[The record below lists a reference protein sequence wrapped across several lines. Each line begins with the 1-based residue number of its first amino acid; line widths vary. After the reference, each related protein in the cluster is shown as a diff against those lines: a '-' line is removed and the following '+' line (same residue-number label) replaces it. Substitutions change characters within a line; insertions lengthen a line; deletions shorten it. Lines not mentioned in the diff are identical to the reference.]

1 MLTHER
7 LAECRKIMNCVPFV
21 EAGAGC
27 EETMK
32 AMHDL
37 IHAHDKL
44 FVRATEAEATIDV
57 LAEEVRQSR
66 VQIVRA
72 EHPDGGTV
80 ADFYELNTAA
90 KQSDDCN
97 YAAARAQ
104 TDAHLGA
111 RAALAREVRD
121 FTASEYS
128 QMGGDR

>member
-1 MLTHER
+1 MLTPER

-21 EAGAGC
+21 EPDAGA

-44 FVRATEAEATIDV
+44 LIRATEAEETIDV

-66 VQIVRA
+66 IQIVRA

-80 ADFYELNTAA
+80 ADYYELNTAA

-97 YAAARAQ
+97 YAAARSQ
-104 TDAHLGA
+104 TDEHRGA
-111 RAALAREVRD
+111 RASLAREVRD
-121 FTASEYS
+121 FDYTEYR
-128 QMGGDR
+128 QMGGER